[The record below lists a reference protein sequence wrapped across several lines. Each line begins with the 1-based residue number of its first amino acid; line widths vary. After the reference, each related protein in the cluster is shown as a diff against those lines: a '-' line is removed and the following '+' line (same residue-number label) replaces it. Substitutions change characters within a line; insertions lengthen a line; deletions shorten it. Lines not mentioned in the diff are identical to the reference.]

1 MLPILYRDDH
11 YVAVHKPPG
20 LLVHR
25 TPLSRDRHFVLQQ
38 LRDQLG
44 RRLYPVHRL
53 DRATSGVLVLA
64 FSPAAAKALASQFRE
79 RSAEKRYLAVAR
91 GWLEESGTIDHP
103 VYTAGKK
110 ARKPAVTRYRRLETV
125 ELPVAVDRYPTSR
138 YSLAE
143 VMPLTG
149 RYQQIRQH
157 FKHISHQLIG
167 DTTWGNGRHNRFFR
181 ERYGIHRLMLHAYS
195 LGFRHPFTGKVLH
208 LQADI
213 DAQWIGLF
221 DAFGWDYSPFTSSS
235 TSQRDSWAPRR
246 RAHAAPC
253 PPCPRRRWS
262 AECRCASHR
271 PAPSPA

>member
-1 MLPILYRDDH
+1 MMLPILYQDDH
-11 YVAVHKPPG
+11 YVAIDKPAG

-25 TPLSRDRHFVLQQ
+25 TPISRDGHFVLQQ

-64 FSPAAAKALASQFRE
+64 FDPTAAGALARQFRE
-79 RSAEKRYLAVAR
+79 RSTDKRYLAVAR
-91 GWLEESGTIDHP
+91 GWLEERGTIDHP

-110 ARKPAVTRYRRLETV
+110 MRKPAITCYRRLETV

-143 VMPLTG
+143 VRPLTG

-181 ERYGIHRLMLHAYS
+181 ERYGIHRLLLHAFE
-195 LGFRHPFTGKVLH
+195 LRFRHPFTGNVLS

-213 DAQWIGLF
+213 DAQWIRLF
-221 DAFGWDYSPFTSSS
+221 EAFDWDYNAFTSPS
-235 TSQRDSWAPRR
+235 TSLA
-246 RAHAAPC
+246 
-253 PPCPRRRWS
+253 
-262 AECRCASHR
+262 
-271 PAPSPA
+271 